1 MANGVQD
8 LKSLPLSDIL
18 GAPISALVQA
28 EAQASRTALDFIEQ
42 VGFVRPADA
51 PTDTSALDVGTLRM
65 VEFGYTKLDA
75 NGDPAQFVARIPLLA
90 LFPIP
95 GLRVKLATL
104 SFTAKITDVF
114 SETTSQTTTGETGG
128 EGTGGTGTGGT
139 GTGTDSF
146 LTRPQVGFRGSIVSS
161 SGTQGTTT
169 SSYDLNIKVELEQT
183 PVSPGMAKL
192 QSMLDLAIDDS
203 QRVLDGGAG
212 VP

>member
-8 LKSLPLSDIL
+8 LKSLPLQDIL

-51 PTDTSALDVGTLRM
+51 PPGTDALDVGTLRM
-65 VEFGYTKLDA
+65 VEFGYSKLDA
-75 NGDPAQFVARIPLLA
+75 EGNPAQFVARIPLLA

-114 SETTSQTTTGETGG
+114 TETTSQTASGETGG
-128 EGTGGTGTGGT
+128 EGTGGTTT
-139 GTGTDSF
+139 PDSF

-203 QRVLDGGAG
+203 QRVLAEVGG

>member
-1 MANGVQD
+1 MPTGVQD
-8 LKSLPLSDIL
+8 LKSLPLQDIL

-51 PTDTSALDVGTLRM
+51 PAGTDSLDVGTLRM

-75 NGDPAQFVARIPLLA
+75 EGNPAQFVARIPLLA

-114 SETTSQTTTGETGG
+114 SETTSQTTTGEVGG
-128 EGTGGTGTGGT
+128 EGTGETD
-139 GTGTDSF
+139 TGTDTF

-192 QSMLDLAIDDS
+192 QSMLDLAIGDS
-203 QRVLDGGAG
+203 QRVLTEAGGG
-212 VP
+212 T

>member
-8 LKSLPLSDIL
+8 LKSLPLQDIL

-51 PTDTSALDVGTLRM
+51 PPGTDALDVGTLRM
-65 VEFGYTKLDA
+65 VEFGYSKLDA
-75 NGDPAQFVARIPLLA
+75 NGNPAQFVARIPLLA

-114 SETTSQTTTGETGG
+114 TETTSQTASGETGG
-128 EGTGGTGTGGT
+128 EGTGGTGTSP
-139 GTGTDSF
+139 DSF

-161 SGTQGTTT
+161 AGTQGTTT

-192 QSMLDLAIDDS
+192 QSMLDLAIEDS
-203 QRVLDGGAG
+203 QRVLTEAG
-212 VP
+212 VVP

>member
-1 MANGVQD
+1 MPTGVQD
-8 LKSLPLSDIL
+8 LKSLPLQDIL

-75 NGDPAQFVARIPLLA
+75 EGNPAQFVARIPLLA

-114 SETTSQTTTGETGG
+114 SETTSQTVSGEGGG
-128 EGTGGTGTGGT
+128 EGTDGTGSTP
-139 GTGTDSF
+139 DSF
-146 LTRPQVGFRGSIVSS
+146 LTRPQVGFRGSLVSS

-192 QSMLDLAIDDS
+192 QAMLDLAIDDS
-203 QRVLDGGAG
+203 QRVLTGAG
-212 VP
+212 DVP

>member
-1 MANGVQD
+1 MPTGVQD
-8 LKSLPLSDIL
+8 LKSLPLQDIL

-51 PTDTSALDVGTLRM
+51 PPGTDSLDVGTLRM

-75 NGDPAQFVARIPLLA
+75 EGNPAQFVARIPLLA

-114 SETTSQTTTGETGG
+114 SETTSQTTTGEVGG
-128 EGTGGTGTGGT
+128 DGTGET

-146 LTRPQVGFRGSIVSS
+146 LTRPQVGFRGSIVSA

-203 QRVLDGGAG
+203 QRVLTEAGGG
-212 VP
+212 T

>member
-1 MANGVQD
+1 MPTGVQD
-8 LKSLPLSDIL
+8 LKSLPLQDIL

-42 VGFVRPADA
+42 VGFVRPTDA
-51 PTDTSALDVGTLRM
+51 PPGTDSLDVGTLRM

-75 NGDPAQFVARIPLLA
+75 AGNPAQFVARIPLLA

-114 SETTSQTTTGETGG
+114 SETTSQTVTGEAGG
-128 EGTGGTGTGGT
+128 EGTSGE

-192 QSMLDLAIDDS
+192 QAMLDVAIEDS
-203 QRVLDGGAG
+203 QRVLTEAG
-212 VP
+212 VVP

>member
-8 LKSLPLSDIL
+8 LKSLPLQDIL

-51 PTDTSALDVGTLRM
+51 PPGADALDVGTLRM
-65 VEFGYTKLDA
+65 VEFGYSKLDA
-75 NGDPAQFVARIPLLA
+75 EGNPAQFVARIPLLA

-114 SETTSQTTTGETGG
+114 TETTSQTASGETGG
-128 EGTGGTGTGGT
+128 EGTGGTTT
-139 GTGTDSF
+139 PDSF

-161 SGTQGTTT
+161 TGTQGTTT

-203 QRVLDGGAG
+203 QRVLAEVGG

>member
-8 LKSLPLSDIL
+8 LKSLPLQDIL

-42 VGFVRPADA
+42 VGFVRPPEA
-51 PTDTSALDVGTLRM
+51 PPDTSALDVGKLRM
-65 VEFGYTKLDA
+65 VEFGYTKLD
-75 NGDPAQFVARIPLLA
+75 GDGNPAEFTARIPLLA

-95 GLRVKLATL
+95 GMRVKLATL

-114 SETTSQTTTGETGG
+114 TETTSQTAEGEVGG
-128 EGTGGTGTGGT
+128 DTPTS
-139 GTGTDSF
+139 DPF
-146 LTRPQVGFRGSIVSS
+146 LTRPQVGFRGSLVSS

-192 QSMLDLAIDDS
+192 QSMLDLAISDS
-203 QRVLDGGAG
+203 QRVLTEGEGGT
-212 VP
+212 

>member
-8 LKSLPLSDIL
+8 LKSLPLQDIL

-42 VGFVRPADA
+42 VGFVRPPDA
-51 PTDTSALDVGTLRM
+51 PPDAGALDVGTLRM
-65 VEFGYTKLDA
+65 VEFGYSKLDA
-75 NGDPAQFVARIPLLA
+75 NGNPAQFVARIPLLA

-114 SETTSQTTTGETGG
+114 TETTSQTVSGETGG
-128 EGTGGTGTGGT
+128 ESTGGTGTGP
-139 GTGTDSF
+139 DSF
-146 LTRPQVGFRGSIVSS
+146 LTRPQVGFRGSIVSA

-192 QSMLDLAIDDS
+192 QSMLDLAIEDS
-203 QRVLDGGAG
+203 QRVLTEAGG